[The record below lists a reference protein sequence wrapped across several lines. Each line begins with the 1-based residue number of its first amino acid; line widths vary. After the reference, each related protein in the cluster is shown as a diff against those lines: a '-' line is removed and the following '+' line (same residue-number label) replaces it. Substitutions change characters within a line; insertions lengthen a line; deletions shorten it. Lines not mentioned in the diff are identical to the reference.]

1 MHLTRSTLCLVAIL
15 TTLLVIGRAQ
25 TDGPAKGQAE
35 LLRAVAEA
43 PALNAAARRTGAAR
57 ERIDS
62 SGRLADPELEGMGS
76 RMVGPMGERATM
88 WEVNVRQPL
97 PKRGERAAERDRARA
112 AVLMSE
118 ADYALMAGEMA
129 ADTAMALAEAQGAEA
144 RIVLLETQIDRLDAV
159 LRSVE
164 SRLAST
170 GGRIADRLTVQSR
183 IAAMQLMIEEERRM
197 AADALAEARG
207 RLGLSPDAPL
217 PAFAAPE
224 VAEIN
229 PDEAALVLL
238 ATARTTEAN
247 AMIKMAQASANPMTS
262 VGVRFEQE
270 RRAMGNDNT
279 VGIALMTD
287 LPFRSRRYAR
297 ADVRAAEADRS
308 AAEADATAARH
319 RIASALTRVNRAER
333 LAATARRLSSETRSR
348 LNAEFDA
355 MLSSASVGSGAMGES
370 TVLQTVELLEM
381 ATDTE
386 LQVIRSDTA
395 VRTAR
400 AELWRY
406 LPTDRFLNPNPP
418 SLP

>member
-1 MHLTRSTLCLVAIL
+1 MQPTRSIICLALLAIL
-15 TTLLVIGRAQ
+15 PAAGFAQ
-25 TDGPAKGQAE
+25 GEIPANGQAD
-35 LLRAVAEA
+35 LLRAVTEA
-43 PALNAAARRTGAAR
+43 PVLNAAARRTAAAR

-76 RMVGPMGERATM
+76 RMVGPMNERATM
-88 WEVNVRQPL
+88 WEVNLRQPL

-129 ADTAMALAEAQGAEA
+129 ADTAMALAEAGGAEA
-144 RIVLLETQIDRLDAV
+144 RILLLETQIARLDPV

-197 AADALAEARG
+197 AADVLAEARG
-207 RLGLSPDAPL
+207 RLGLGPEAPL
-217 PAFAAPE
+217 PTFAAPD
-224 VAEIN
+224 VSEIN
-229 PDEAALVLL
+229 PDDAALVLL
-238 ATARTTEAN
+238 AAARTTEAN

-279 VGIALMTD
+279 VGLAFMTD

-297 ADVRAAEADRS
+297 ADVRAAEAERS
-308 AAEADATAARH
+308 AAETDASAARY
-319 RIASALTRVNRAER
+319 RIAAALTRVDRAER
-333 LAATARRLSSETRSR
+333 LAATARRLSNETLSR

-355 MLSSASVGSGAMGES
+355 MLSAASVGRGAMGES

-406 LPTDRFLNPNPP
+406 LPADRFPNPNRT
-418 SLP
+418 

>member
-1 MHLTRSTLCLVAIL
+1 MQPTRSLLCLA
-15 TTLLVIGRAQ
+15 LLASLPAAGPAQ
-25 TDGPAKGQAE
+25 TDNPSNGQAD
-35 LLRAVAEA
+35 LLRAVSEA
-43 PALNAAARRTGAAR
+43 PALNAAARRTTAAR

-62 SGRLADPELEGMGS
+62 AGRLADPELEGMGS
-76 RMVGPMGERATM
+76 RLVGPMDERATM
-88 WEVNVRQPL
+88 WEVNLRQSL

-112 AVLMSE
+112 AVSMSE

-144 RIVLLETQIDRLDAV
+144 RIVLLETQIGRLDPV

-207 RLGLSPDAPL
+207 RLGLRADAPL
-217 PAFAAPE
+217 PAFAAPT

-229 PDEAALVLL
+229 PDEAALVRL
-238 ATARTTEAN
+238 ANARTTEAN

-297 ADVRAAEADRS
+297 ADVRAAEAERA
-308 AAEADATAARH
+308 AAETDATAARY
-319 RIASALTRVNRAER
+319 RIAAALTRVDRAER
-333 LAATARRLSSETRSR
+333 LAATARRLSSETLSR
-348 LNAEFDA
+348 LNAQFDA
-355 MLSSASVGSGAMGES
+355 MLSSASVGIGAMGES
-370 TVLQTVELLEM
+370 TVLQTVELMEM

-406 LPTDRFLNPNPP
+406 LPADRFPNPNR
-418 SLP
+418 S

>member
-1 MHLTRSTLCLVAIL
+1 MQPTRSIICLA
-15 TTLLVIGRAQ
+15 LLAALPAVGLAQ
-25 TDGPAKGQAE
+25 VDIPTGSQAD
-35 LLRAVAEA
+35 LLRAVTEA
-43 PALNAAARRTGAAR
+43 PALNAAARRTAAAR

-76 RMVGPMGERATM
+76 RMVGPMNERATM

-97 PKRGERAAERDRARA
+97 PKRGERAADRDRARA

-144 RIVLLETQIDRLDAV
+144 RILLLEAQIARLDPV
-159 LRSVE
+159 LRSIE
-164 SRLAST
+164 SRLATT

-207 RLGLSPDAPL
+207 RLGLRPDAPL
-217 PAFAAPE
+217 PAFAAPD
-224 VAEIN
+224 VSEIN
-229 PDEAALVLL
+229 PDNAAIVLL
-238 ATARTTEAN
+238 AAARTTEAN
-247 AMIKMAQASANPMTS
+247 AMIKMAHASANPMTS

-297 ADVRAAEADRS
+297 ADVRAAEAERS
-308 AAEADATAARH
+308 AAETDATAARY
-319 RIASALTRVNRAER
+319 RITAALTRVDRAER
-333 LAATARRLSSETRSR
+333 LAATARRLSSETLAR
-348 LNAEFDA
+348 LNAELDT
-355 MLSSASVGSGAMGES
+355 MLSSASVGTAVMGES

-381 ATDTE
+381 ATDTD

-406 LPTDRFLNPNPP
+406 LPTNRFPNPNRTE
-418 SLP
+418 LP

>member
-1 MHLTRSTLCLVAIL
+1 MLCLALLAIL
-15 TTLLVIGRAQ
+15 PTV
-25 TDGPAKGQAE
+25 GPAQAD
-35 LLRAVAEA
+35 LLQAVAEA
-43 PALNAAARRTGAAR
+43 PALNAAAQRTAAAR
-57 ERIDS
+57 ERIGS
-62 SGRLADPELEGMGS
+62 SGRVANPELEGMGA
-76 RMVGPMGERATM
+76 RLVGPMDERETI
-88 WEVNVRQPL
+88 WEVNVRQAL

-112 AVLMSE
+112 VVLMAE

-129 ADTAMALAEAQGAEA
+129 ADTAMAIAEAQGADA
-144 RIVLLETQIDRLDAV
+144 RILLLETQIRRLDAV

-183 IAAMQLMIEEERRM
+183 VAAMQLMIEEERRM

-207 RLGLSPDAPL
+207 RLGLRPDAPL
-217 PAFAAPE
+217 PAFAAPT
-224 VAEIN
+224 VDEIK
-229 PDEAALVLL
+229 PDEAALVRL
-238 ATARTTEAN
+238 ANARTTEAN
-247 AMIKMAQASANPMTS
+247 TMIKMAQASANPMTA

-297 ADVRAAEADRS
+297 ADVRAAEAERS
-308 AAEADATAARH
+308 AAETDATAARY
-319 RIASALTRVNRAER
+319 RIAAALTRVDRAER
-333 LAATARRLSSETRSR
+333 LAATARRLSSETLAR

-355 MLSSASVGSGAMGES
+355 MLSSASVGGGAMRES
-370 TVLQTVELLEM
+370 TVLQTVELLAM

-400 AELWRY
+400 AELWRH
-406 LPTDRFLNPNPP
+406 LPADRFPHPNRP
-418 SLP
+418 

>member
-1 MHLTRSTLCLVAIL
+1 MQPTRSIICLA
-15 TTLLVIGRAQ
+15 LLAALPAVGLAQ
-25 TDGPAKGQAE
+25 VDIPTGSQAD
-35 LLRAVAEA
+35 LLRAVTEA
-43 PALNAAARRTGAAR
+43 PALNAAARRTAAAR

-76 RMVGPMGERATM
+76 RMVGPMNERATM

-144 RIVLLETQIDRLDAV
+144 RILLLEAQIARLDPV
-159 LRSVE
+159 LRSIE
-164 SRLAST
+164 SRLATT

-207 RLGLSPDAPL
+207 RLGLRPDAPL
-217 PAFAAPE
+217 PAFAAPD
-224 VAEIN
+224 VSEIN
-229 PDEAALVLL
+229 PDNAAIVLR
-238 ATARTTEAN
+238 AAARTTEAN
-247 AMIKMAQASANPMTS
+247 AMIKMAHASANPMTS

-297 ADVRAAEADRS
+297 ADVRAAEAERS
-308 AAEADATAARH
+308 AAETDATAARY
-319 RIASALTRVNRAER
+319 RITAALTRVDRAER
-333 LAATARRLSSETRSR
+333 LAATARRLSSETLAR
-348 LNAEFDA
+348 LNAELDT
-355 MLSSASVGSGAMGES
+355 MLSSASVGTAVMGES

-381 ATDTE
+381 ATDTD

-406 LPTDRFLNPNPP
+406 LPTNRFPNPNRTE
-418 SLP
+418 LP